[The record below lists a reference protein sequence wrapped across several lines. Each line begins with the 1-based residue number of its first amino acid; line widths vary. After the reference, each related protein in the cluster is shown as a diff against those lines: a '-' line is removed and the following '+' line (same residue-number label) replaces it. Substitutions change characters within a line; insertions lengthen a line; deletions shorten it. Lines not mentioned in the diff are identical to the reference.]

1 VKFEIKTGRPF
12 EGDIT
17 VTVRMKRRGFSVK
30 KAVVVVLVAAIFGVV
45 IASIAYGVATGD
57 YSFVR
62 SIAESGKEMIV
73 EIVAKVTTK
82 PKE

>member
-1 VKFEIKTGRPF
+1 MKFEIKTGRPF

-17 VTVRMKRRGFSVK
+17 VTVRMKRRGFSIK
-30 KAVVVVLVAAIFGVV
+30 KTVVVVLVAAIFAVV

-57 YSFVR
+57 YSLVR
-62 SIAESGKEMIV
+62 SIAASGKEMIV
-73 EIVAKVTTK
+73 EVVAKIATK